1 MKKIAIILCIGACL
15 LLSACDSKKEKDDK
29 ETTETVIPTTE
40 SVAEPVD
47 VTEEFN
53 IYRLAYLPDVKLKK
67 GDDLSDVSHI
77 ILLNDDASGL
87 FNDSFRNRGC
97 ETFTSENMVIDV
109 SNKKYYYEYGWSG
122 TDYRNMEIV
131 RNLSDEE
138 IKDILSEY
146 RGLINSN
153 YKKPQ
158 SYCYMYHFDISLVK
172 YDGTVIRY
180 EGYLPDDEK
189 YPGLEAWIRR
199 LFEYSR

>member
-15 LLSACDSKKEKDDK
+15 LLSACDSKKERDEK
-29 ETTETVIPTTE
+29 ETTELLTPTTE
-40 SVAEPVD
+40 SVAEPVN
-47 VTEEFN
+47 VTEEFD
-53 IYRLAYLPDVKLKK
+53 IYQLACLPGVKLKK

-77 ILLNDDASGL
+77 ILINHDYSGL
-87 FNDSFRNRGC
+87 FNDNFHNRGC
-97 ETFTSENMVIDV
+97 GTFTPENIVIDV
-109 SNKKYYYEYGWSG
+109 SNKKYYYEYAWTSM
-122 TDYRNMEIV
+122 DYRDMEIV
-131 RNLSDEE
+131 RDLSDEE

-153 YKKPQ
+153 YKKSQ
-158 SYCYMYHFDISLVK
+158 SIRYTYEFDISLVK